1 MSAAA
6 LRVHST
12 QKQNFP
18 GTPEIWEG
26 GGIRDGRAAAFQEDT
41 MLAKLSLVLP
51 LGFPGNMWQYWGGGR
66 GEYHRHLSSGQTR
79 DAAKYPTNK
88 MHRTAPQPP
97 TNKWLCAHSVVSDFR
112 DPMDLLA
119 HQAPLPMEFSRQEYW
134 SGYHFLF
141 QGIFLTQGLNP
152 HLLGLLHLQVDFF
165 YH

>member
-1 MSAAA
+1 MTATA

-66 GEYHRHLSSGQTR
+66 GEYLSSGIYLVGRPGMLLNILLIKCTGQL
-79 DAAKYPTNK
+79 PN
-88 MHRTAPQPP
+88 PQQI
-97 TNKWLCAHSVVSDFR
+97 NDCV
-112 DPMDLLA
+112 
-119 HQAPLPMEFSRQEYW
+119 
-134 SGYHFLF
+134 
-141 QGIFLTQGLNP
+141 LTQLCP
-152 HLLGLLHLQVDFF
+152 TFATPWT
-165 YH
+165 Y